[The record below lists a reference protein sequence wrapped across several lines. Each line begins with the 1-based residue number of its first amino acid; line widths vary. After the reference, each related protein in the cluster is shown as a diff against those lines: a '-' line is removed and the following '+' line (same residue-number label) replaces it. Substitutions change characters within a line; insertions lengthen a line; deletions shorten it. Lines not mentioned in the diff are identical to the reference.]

1 MGVRESELRDLL
13 GETGAY
19 REGHFEAAQ
28 GQHILSYVHCER
40 LFQYP
45 ALASRA
51 ANLLFEVLEG
61 VDATFVFAPSI
72 SALPLGFELAR
83 RTTWQFA
90 VHALPFTLATYRFP
104 PKTRVLVVDDVVVSG
119 RSLRHAR
126 EWCRQRGA
134 EVAGFA
140 VLVDRRPQGGS
151 EFEGLRLW
159 SGLHA
164 PVRTFTPE
172 DCPACRDG
180 IPIEPVDPNYPER
193 MG

>member
-1 MGVRESELRDLL
+1 MDARESELRDLL

-19 REGHFEAAQ
+19 REGHFEIAPD
-28 GQHILSYVHCER
+28 QHVLSYFHCER

-51 ANLLFEVLEG
+51 ADLLFDALDG

-104 PKTRVLVVDDVVVSG
+104 PRTRVLVVEDVVVSG
-119 RSLRHAR
+119 RSLRHASD
-126 EWCRQRGA
+126 WCRERGA
-134 EVAGFA
+134 EVAGYA
-140 VLVDRRPQGGS
+140 VLVDRRSQGGVD
-151 EFEGLRLW
+151 FDGLGLW
-159 SGLHA
+159 SGLRD
-164 PVRTFTPE
+164 PVRILTP
-172 DCPACRDG
+172 DACPACRDG
-180 IPIEPVDPNYPER
+180 IPLEPVDPNYPER
-193 MG
+193 LG